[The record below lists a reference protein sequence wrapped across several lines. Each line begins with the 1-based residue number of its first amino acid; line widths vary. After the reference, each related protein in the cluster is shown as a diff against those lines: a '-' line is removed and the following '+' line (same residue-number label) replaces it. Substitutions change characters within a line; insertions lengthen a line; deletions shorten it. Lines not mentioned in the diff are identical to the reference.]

1 MSPVD
6 WSATQVALLAI
17 AVVQG
22 AFAVIWAIGAS
33 LVKNVRPALLYWAAW
48 AGLSVITWIT
58 IAAQLESPPLAG
70 VLVGVLGAI
79 CLQRGTRLFIARP
92 MNTKTHVALIALVI
106 AVALLPTPKHVKAIT
121 NFGVLGWLYFDIG
134 RDVFRHGRQQL
145 PRVAWLLALPV
156 TLGGVGFGF
165 RALTALVNPDSVA
178 TVMETNSALNVNGA
192 LSYIALVL
200 MLHAT
205 LITLV
210 VARLLSELR
219 RLSRHDA
226 LTGLLNRRAM
236 EEALRERMTL
246 KRQRDAFVVMMLD
259 LDHFKRIN
267 DQFGHPVGDA
277 ALQHVSRLLSSE
289 LGPDNSLARFGGE
302 EFVVMMPQA
311 GLRQGQPLAERLKD
325 LLSANPLAHPSATVS
340 LSVSI
345 GVAEWLGEA
354 EDISHLLSR
363 ADAALFQ
370 AKVQGRNRVVTAVP
384 DIESATA
391 LSRY

>member
-17 AVVQG
+17 AVVQV
-22 AFAVIWAIGAS
+22 AFALIWSVGAW
-33 LVKNVRPALLYWAAW
+33 LVKNVRPALLYWATW
-48 AGLSVITWIT
+48 AGLSSFTWVT

-70 VLVGVLGAI
+70 VLAGILGAI
-79 CLQRGTRLFIARP
+79 CLQRGIRLFIGRRADI
-92 MNTKTHVALIALVI
+92 KVHIALVVLVI
-106 AVALLPTPKHVKAIT
+106 AVALLPTPKHVKAIA
-121 NFGVLGWLYFDIG
+121 NFGVLAWLYFDIG
-134 RDVFRHGRQQL
+134 RDLFRHGRQHL
-145 PRVAWLLALPV
+145 PNVAWLLALPV
-156 TLGGVGFGF
+156 MLLAIGYGG
-165 RALTALVNPDSVA
+165 RSLTAMIKPESVP
-178 TVMETNSALNVNGA
+178 TVMETNSAFNVNGA

-200 MLHAT
+200 VLHST

-236 EEALRERMTL
+236 EEALREQMTH
-246 KRQRDAFVVMMLD
+246 KRRRDEAFVVMMLD

-277 ALQHVSRLLSSE
+277 ALQHVSQLLQSA
-289 LGPDNSLARFGGE
+289 LGPENPLARFGGE
-302 EFVVMMPQA
+302 EFVVLMPRA
-311 GLRQGQPLAERLKD
+311 KLRQGQPVAERLRD
-325 LLSANPLAHPSATVS
+325 LLSANPLAHKATTVS

-384 DIESATA
+384 DIESSAV
-391 LSRY
+391 LS